1 MKKEKMNNK
10 RKQNIGILLICLL
23 VFTLISGYVI
33 VKKMMSYI
41 EENGKN
47 NMAAVMD
54 QMSQSYDIQVE
65 TYYRKLEQTEKFL
78 FQNGQRN
85 IKLSHYKRYFHS
97 IETEDTE
104 QLLFMK
110 NNGEILSTEGI
121 KSHVDIQN
129 QMLIDLNQN
138 RRIAQSITM
147 FTNGKKEN
155 YFLVAVPCEPYTV
168 DGESYNEIAMLYDNT
183 QIDSMLELNGYGGD
197 AYIFLVDE
205 KGIVNYTNQTDE
217 NFYRNYSVLKHLKKD
232 KVLSDAQYDS
242 LSSILKDGQKD
253 IELID
258 NNDRPFYMGCY
269 PVKAS
274 NHNLICFVARNT
286 VNNTLL
292 GYQKMIVR
300 LLLVYAGILFLLCVG
315 LIYNVF
321 KAKTAGKKAEYEE
334 EKRQLQVKAM
344 KKLAAEKERAD
355 EANRAKTD
363 FLANMSH
370 DIRTPMNA
378 IVGINSL
385 MEHEEGLSDRM
396 REYIDKV
403 QLSSYHLLGLINDIL
418 DMSKIESKEVHLN
431 VESVS
436 LAEQIS
442 QIESIIRDQAKE
454 HHQSFH
460 IYVNEIVHEYLLC
473 DGVRLRQI
481 FLNLLSNAVKY
492 TQDGGNI
499 EVELA
504 EIACDIPDHANFIY
518 TVTDNGYG
526 MSPEFVE
533 HIFDAFTRAE
543 NSVTNKIQGTGL
555 GMAITKNIVDL
566 MGGEIHVDSELGKG
580 SKFEVRLTLPI
591 DRNATCELDEE
602 CMLLISDEKRL
613 MKNVKA
619 AISETE
625 MQLYIA
631 ATKEEGIQKLKE
643 KKADIILLDGY
654 YSEEDLQE
662 MVDLFRKTS
671 RNEVLIFC
679 VSYERDDFR
688 QRKMED
694 YGLDGVIPR
703 PFFLSGLTLAIAR
716 TRMNPDNSR
725 ENNSIFNG
733 KNFLCAE
740 DNEINAE
747 ILIELLKLYGANC
760 VIYPNGVELVEAFKS
775 VQPGEYDAILMDVQ
789 MPEMNGLEAA
799 RVIRNSENKLGK
811 TIPIIAIT
819 ANAFSEDVQSCMDAG
834 MDAHISKP
842 VDIAVLEKTLRGFVR
857 GGQIVRRSNN

>member
-1 MKKEKMNNK
+1 MKKEKINNK

-23 VFTLISGYVI
+23 VFTLVSGHVI

-65 TYYRKLEQTEKFL
+65 GYYRKLEQTEKFL
-78 FQNGQRN
+78 FQNGQRK
-85 IKLSHYKRYFHS
+85 IELSNYERYFHS
-97 IETEDTE
+97 VQTEDTE

-110 NNGEILSTEGI
+110 NNGEILSTDGT

-138 RRIAQSITM
+138 QRIAQSITM

-155 YFLVAVPCEPYTV
+155 FFLVAAPCEAYTV
-168 DGESYNEIAMLYDNT
+168 DGESYNAIATLYDNS
-183 QIDSMLELNGYGGD
+183 QIDSMLELNGYGGE
-197 AYIFLVDE
+197 AYLFLVDE

-217 NFYRNYSVLKHLKKD
+217 SFYRNYSLLKHLKKD
-232 KVLSDAQYDS
+232 TALSEAQYD
-242 LSSILKDGQKD
+242 LLLSILKDGQKE
-253 IELID
+253 IELF
-258 NNDRPFYMGCY
+258 NNNNSPFYLGCY
-269 PVKAS
+269 PVNVS
-274 NHNLICFVARNT
+274 SHRLICIVARNT

-300 LLLVYAGILFLLCVG
+300 LLFMYAGILILLCAG

-321 KAKTAGKKAEYEE
+321 KAKTAGEKAEYEE

-344 KKLAAEKERAD
+344 KKLEAEKKRAD

-378 IVGINSL
+378 IVGITSL

-396 REYIDKV
+396 RGYIDKV
-403 QLSSYHLLGLINDIL
+403 QLSSHHLLGLINDIL

-436 LAEQIS
+436 LAEQIG
-442 QIESIIRDQAKE
+442 QIDSIIRGQAKE
-454 HHQSFH
+454 HHQNLR

-492 TQDGGNI
+492 TQDGGDI
-499 EVELA
+499 EVELT
-504 EIACDIPDHANFIY
+504 ETACAIPDHANFIY

-533 HIFDAFTRAE
+533 HIFEAFTRAE

-580 SKFEVRLTLPI
+580 SRFEVRLTLPI
-591 DRNATCELDEE
+591 DRNAVSGAGEE
-602 CMLLISDEKRL
+602 AILLVSDEMRL
-613 MKNVKA
+613 VKNVKA
-619 AISETE
+619 AISETK
-625 MQLYIA
+625 MQLYTA

-643 KKADIILLDGY
+643 KKADILLLGGY
-654 YSEEDLQE
+654 DPDENLQE

-671 RNEVLIFC
+671 GSKVLIFC
-679 VSYERDDFR
+679 VDYERDDFR
-688 QRKMED
+688 QRRMEE

-703 PFFLSGLTLAIAR
+703 PFFLSGLTLAVAR
-716 TRMNPDNSR
+716 TRMNSDSGR
-725 ENNSIFNG
+725 ESGSILNG

-747 ILIELLKLYGANC
+747 ILRELLDMYGAKC
-760 VIYPNGVELVEAFKS
+760 MIYPNGVELVEAFKS

-799 RVIRNSENKLGK
+799 RVIRNSENELGK
-811 TIPIIAIT
+811 TIPIIAMT
-819 ANAFSEDVQSCMDAG
+819 ANAFSEDVQCCMEAG

-842 VDIAVLEKTLRGFVR
+842 VDIAVLEKTLRGFVENKQNLPR
-857 GGQIVRRSNN
+857 LS